1 MTERPKFFDD
11 LAGVAGGAFSALAGI
26 REEAESMVRARVD
39 EAIRKLDLVRRED
52 LDAVGE
58 RAANARAGQEAAEAR
73 LAALE
78 ARLSM
83 LEGAGTGGAAGS
95 QPNAATPEGGAS
107 EVAPGTMP
115 PGSKAPGS
123 VMPPADPQP
132 GAGSSEAGASS
143 VAPDAM
149 PPGSK
154 APGSTVPTLSPDGLA

>member
-58 RAANARAGQEAAEAR
+58 MAANARAGQEAAEAR

-78 ARLSM
+78 VRLSK

-95 QPNAATPEGGAS
+95 QLNADSPEDSAS
-107 EVAPGTMP
+107 EVAPSTMPPGSNAPGSVMPPAPQPDAGPLGGRVSEVEPGTMP

-123 VMPPADPQP
+123 TMPP
-132 GAGSSEAGASS
+132 
-143 VAPDAM
+143 
-149 PPGSK
+149 
-154 APGSTVPTLSPDGLA
+154 SPDGLA

>member
-52 LDAVGE
+52 LDAVQE
-58 RAANARAGQEAAEAR
+58 MAANARAGQEMAETR

-78 ARLSM
+78 ARLSA
-83 LEGAGTGGAAGS
+83 LEGAGRGGAAAS
-95 QPNAATPEGGAS
+95 QPDADPMEGGAS

-123 VMPPADPQP
+123 
-132 GAGSSEAGASS
+132 
-143 VAPDAM
+143 AM
-149 PPGSK
+149 PP
-154 APGSTVPTLSPDGLA
+154 PSPDGVA

>member
-52 LDAVGE
+52 LDAVQE
-58 RAANARAGQEAAEAR
+58 MAANARAGQEAAEAR

-78 ARLSM
+78 ARLSTLEKTG
-83 LEGAGTGGAAGS
+83 LEGAGGAAAS
-95 QPNAATPEGGAS
+95 KADADPLEDGAS

-115 PGSKAPGS
+115 PGSNAPGS
-123 VMPPADPQP
+123 VMPP
-132 GAGSSEAGASS
+132 
-143 VAPDAM
+143 
-149 PPGSK
+149 
-154 APGSTVPTLSPDGLA
+154 SPDGLA